1 MSEVLAKAQHFGD
14 TLDSIVRP
22 PSLEIGRLLCPADA
36 KPNAQNPNVEVLC
49 MALQTTPLTKDK
61 FIMRK
66 GDKKAVKCSWLVV
79 RVGPPGFSSAPYKP
93 GKKTEGTTERLY
105 VANRI

>member
-22 PSLEIGRLLCPADA
+22 PSLEIGKLLCSADA

-61 FIMRK
+61 FMIFFLY
-66 GDKKAVKCSWLVV
+66 LVC
-79 RVGPPGFSSAPYKP
+79 GSF
-93 GKKTEGTTERLY
+93 
-105 VANRI
+105 VANCTSSQAF